1 MLDPEMLAP
10 HPERQLVYS
19 SPLITE
25 RRKRILHEARK
36 MIAERGI
43 ERFSIRELCRRADV
57 AQRTLYNA
65 FHSKD
70 RVIALAIR
78 EAYED
83 VNNALRYSTS
93 AETLE
98 GILDRLIAVNRR
110 NLRARNYTLAVTSI
124 YFSPNTG
131 EDIWNSLREMVF
143 LNLRQWLDRL
153 QRDGE
158 LQPWVNPVELAEDI
172 ANVEYAVIN
181 DWARGRIHDDDYVR
195 RLVTSVL
202 WLTIGATKGLTQKRA
217 QKMLADMGRTGQVPE
232 FPKASLGNPRE
243 VSGAV

>member
-1 MLDPEMLAP
+1 MLDPDMLAP

-19 SPLITE
+19 SPLIQE

-83 VNNALRYSTS
+83 VNNALRNSTS
-93 AETLE
+93 AETLD
-98 GILDRLIAVNRR
+98 GIIDRLVAVSRR
-110 NLRARNYTLAVTSI
+110 NMKV
-124 YFSPNTG
+124 
-131 EDIWNSLREMVF
+131 
-143 LNLRQWLDRL
+143 
-153 QRDGE
+153 
-158 LQPWVNPVELAEDI
+158 
-172 ANVEYAVIN
+172 
-181 DWARGRIHDDDYVR
+181 
-195 RLVTSVL
+195 
-202 WLTIGATKGLTQKRA
+202 
-217 QKMLADMGRTGQVPE
+217 
-232 FPKASLGNPRE
+232 
-243 VSGAV
+243 